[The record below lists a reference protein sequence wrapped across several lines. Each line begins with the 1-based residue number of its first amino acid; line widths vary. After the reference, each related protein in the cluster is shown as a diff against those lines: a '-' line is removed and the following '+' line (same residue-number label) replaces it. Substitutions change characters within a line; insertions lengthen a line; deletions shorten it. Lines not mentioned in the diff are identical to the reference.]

1 VGIATWLADTLA
13 CWSVPLV
20 IVDTPEHADY
30 FARLTRRCR
39 DRFAV
44 LWVGADE
51 TIFVPAADEPR
62 DDGPI
67 LWYLTF
73 IPLHGMETVLRAA
86 RLLADDNR
94 VFRLIGDG
102 QARQA
107 AEDLARELDLRN
119 VEFAAAVKEIELP
132 AEIARASVCLGVF
145 GESSKAQR
153 VIPNKV
159 FQCAAAGRC
168 VATADTPAVR
178 NGFGTALVLV
188 PAGDPEAL
196 ARALRSLHGDALKQA
211 GARAR
216 AAFLERFSEE
226 ALVEDFRGILS
237 GVLASRARMR
247 RDDKGACS

>member
-1 VGIATWLADTLA
+1 MSSSTTRAAGMPTALRCTAVSPLRLLTEIVPQLMSAASYSLTCERADLVIFLYPGHVDACVLGPIARLRRIPAVLDVFISLYDTVVLDRGLHGRWSPVGIATWLADTLA

-30 FARLTRRCR
+30 FVRLTRRCR

-94 VFRLIGDG
+94 VFGLIGDG

-107 AEDLARELDLRN
+107 AEDLARELDC
-119 VEFAAAVKEIELP
+119 AT
-132 AEIARASVCLGVF
+132 
-145 GESSKAQR
+145 SS
-153 VIPNKV
+153 
-159 FQCAAAGRC
+159 
-168 VATADTPAVR
+168 
-178 NGFGTALVLV
+178 
-188 PAGDPEAL
+188 
-196 ARALRSLHGDALKQA
+196 
-211 GARAR
+211 
-216 AAFLERFSEE
+216 
-226 ALVEDFRGILS
+226 LS
-237 GVLASRARMR
+237 PR
-247 RDDKGACS
+247 